1 MNQTVF
7 TRREK
12 HVLIIAAIT
21 IVIIVASS
29 VDQETL
35 NQYEYLWLLLYV
47 LPLGLYIATDSDRKS
62 NS

>member
-1 MNQTVF
+1 MT

-21 IVIIVASS
+21 IVMIIASG

-35 NQYEYLWLLLYV
+35 NQYEYLC
-47 LPLGLYIATDSDRKS
+47 PKGGSSTSPH
-62 NS
+62 

>member
-1 MNQTVF
+1 MNSIF

-21 IVIIVASS
+21 IVMIIASG

-35 NQYEYLWLLLYV
+35 NQYESIWLLLYV
-47 LPLGLYIATDSDRKS
+47 LPLGLYIITDSQRRQS
-62 NS
+62 